1 MWQVPE
7 GSQCCCTGKS
17 FSNAEA
23 KELRYVCSCWMST
36 RLVKAEAPPQQSRK
50 SGIAPTPLKSK
61 GTIQVS
67 LPKATGVKPSIH
79 KSKGA
84 SVAPAPLL
92 KQRCEVVVQYG
103 PPADIEL
110 VYPPLVRE
118 EEKSS
123 NIVVLPPTQKVEVR
137 VPVCCA
143 PKWMVA
149 IPKPPVKLA
158 PKASK
163 LRFPKG
169 AVAYNGVNFIDTK
182 GKVVLSEGAK
192 RILRGIRV
200 AAKQRLRAA
209 RRSAAC
215 KKVRAKRALA
225 EFEAIVQSER
235 LDQLKTGF
243 QVVLPA
249 PKMSCSLKEAAP
261 STTSVV
267 VVKKRKL
274 PRLPKILPEQ
284 DFSCLEGFD
293 WGEKSHPVEVDIED
307 DWILVEKPV
316 LKRQAVQTAQGRA
329 TEALT
334 RFAATSGFSLGAHQK
349 VEDFASSGE
358 AEYLMAGEFA
368 DLCLLSLV
376 YNDAPTLSATIE
388 ELRDSKDFLE
398 AIELLKLELAEIPT
412 DSTTC

>member
-1 MWQVPE
+1 MWQVSE
-7 GSQCCCTGKS
+7 GSQCCCTGKT

-36 RLVKAEAPPQQSRK
+36 RLVKAEAPPQQSRR

-61 GTIQVS
+61 GTVQVPF
-67 LPKATGVKPSIH
+67 PKVVGVKPNDP

-84 SVAPAPLL
+84 SVAPTPLL

-118 EEKSS
+118 EERSS
-123 NIVVLPPTQKVEVR
+123 KKVVLPPTPKVEIR

-158 PKASK
+158 LKASK
-163 LRFPKG
+163 LRFPKR
-169 AVAYNGVNFIDTK
+169 AVAYNGVNFIDSR

-192 RILRGIRV
+192 RILKGIRV
-200 AAKQRLRAA
+200 ATKQRLRAA
-209 RRSAAC
+209 RRIVAC
-215 KKVRAKRALA
+215 RKVRAARALA
-225 EFEAIVQSER
+225 KFEAIAQSER
-235 LDQLKTGF
+235 LDQLETGF

-249 PKMSCSLKEAAP
+249 PKMSCSPKGAAP

-274 PRLPKILPEQ
+274 AKLPKAVPEQ
-284 DFSCLEGFD
+284 DFSCLVGFD
-293 WGEKSHPVEVDIED
+293 WGEKSHPIETDIED
-307 DWILVEKPV
+307 DWVLVEKPV
-316 LKRQAVQTAQGRA
+316 LLRQAAHTVQGRA

-334 RFAATSGFSLGAHQK
+334 RFAATSGFSLDAHQK
-349 VEDFASSGE
+349 VEDFASLGE

-368 DLCLLSLV
+368 DLCLQSLV
-376 YNDAPTLSATIE
+376 YNDAPVLSATIA
-388 ELRDSKDFLE
+388 ELKEDTDFAD
-398 AIELLKLELAEIPT
+398 AIELLKLELAELPT